1 MFVLGIENTIAKL
14 DYIIIDSLSS
24 LDYLNFHFY
33 SVKEISLKYLYAL
46 KQVDLYLHSNVN
58 IQTNLFEHLPNIQT
72 FFYCNH
78 FMRIEF
84 KKLPKKHINVNNI
97 CFIKDL
103 NFDYFINHFSNQIE
117 KLRIMYLNSE
127 NLTKLLSEYHYPNLL
142 QLEIRNCD
150 ITRIEKKLF
159 DGSQPMIQRLNIRY
173 NSNLEIIEHDAF
185 SNMKRLVTLDLSN
198 NRIES
203 LDRRIFSALNNLQ
216 VLCLHKNRIKRIDG
230 NLFSHLKKL
239 TAINLSDNKLEIL
252 DAKSFVGLENL
263 RTLCF
268 SNNKLSH
275 FDVGILVNLP
285 RIEWINLSGNDIS
298 NIGEILRLCSV
309 NEAFK
314 DLFCF
319 DDLFRCY
326 YN

>member
-1 MFVLGIENTIAKL
+1 MKNTNSKL

-24 LDYLNFHFY
+24 LDYLFLQYY
-33 SVKEISLKYLYAL
+33 SAKEISFKSLYAL
-46 KQVDLYLHSNVN
+46 KQLDLYLHSNEAIN

-72 FFYCNH
+72 FFYSNH

-84 KKLPKKHINVNNI
+84 KNLPKKHIDVDRI

-103 NFDYFINHFSNQIE
+103 NVDYFINHFSNQIE

-127 NLTKLLSEYHYPNLL
+127 NLTKLISEYYYPNLL

-150 ITRIEKKLF
+150 INRIEKKLF
-159 DGSQPMIQRLNIRY
+159 DGLSPMIQRLNIRY
-173 NSNLEIIEHDAF
+173 NSNLEIIDNDAF

-203 LDRRIFSALNNLQ
+203 LDRRIFSGLNNLQ
-216 VLCLHKNRIKRIDG
+216 VLCLYKNRINRIDG
-230 NLFSHLKKL
+230 NVFSDLKKL
-239 TAINLSDNKLEIL
+239 TTLNLSDNQLKIL
-252 DAKSFVGLENL
+252 DAESFVGLEYL

-275 FDVGILVNLP
+275 FEFGILVNLP